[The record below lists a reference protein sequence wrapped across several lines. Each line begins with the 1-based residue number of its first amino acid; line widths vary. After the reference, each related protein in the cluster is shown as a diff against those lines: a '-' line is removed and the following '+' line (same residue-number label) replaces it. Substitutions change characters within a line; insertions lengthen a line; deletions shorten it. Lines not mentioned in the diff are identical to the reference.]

1 MNTQFNTN
9 FISGIMPND
18 KKIEIFGCKTTR
30 KVFFIQNGK
39 TQTFNELDK
48 KKKESI
54 ADLFF
59 SDAVA
64 QKDLGYL
71 KLTEALEE
79 FALCCFG
86 AADNSTDIYEDGTLG
101 NVEFNTCDTGCRCE
115 KWESKKVKVNEFAI
129 TPRELQVL
137 KFLATDY
144 ADKEIAHILNISTS
158 TLDSHKTNLTRKF
171 HVHSKS
177 GLISEAIKFKI
188 ITL

>member
-39 TQTFNELDK
+39 TQAFNELDK

-86 AADNSTDIYEDGTLG
+86 AADNSTDIFEDGTLG
-101 NVEFNTCDTGCRCE
+101 NVEFNTCQVGCRCE
-115 KWESKKVKVNEFAI
+115 KWESKRVKINGFAI

-144 ADKEIAHILNISTS
+144 ADKEIAHILNVSPS
-158 TLDSHKTNLTRKF
+158 TLDTHKAHLLRKF
-171 HVHSKS
+171 SVHSKS
-177 GLISEAIKFKI
+177 GLISEAFKLKI